1 MDFNI
6 EFTCGLD
13 NIDIQDLIIDSD
25 NVYDYSSFC
34 VVFRNT
40 LTDIYFS
47 ADSMYTSLLE
57 ISSFIQK
64 LSQYENDTV
73 GELFTGTDYYS
84 VSLKNKTI
92 IFSLANFKE
101 GFTDICFI
109 VKINNENIQSIL
121 NVFNK
126 LFDFK
131 KKLDDSYVDMSDIEE
146 TYEINE
152 SLNS

>member
-1 MDFNI
+1 MILWVN
-6 EFTCGLD
+6 
-13 NIDIQDLIIDSD
+13 
-25 NVYDYSSFC
+25 
-34 VVFRNT
+34 
-40 LTDIYFS
+40 
-47 ADSMYTSLLE
+47 
-57 ISSFIQK
+57 
-64 LSQYENDTV
+64 
-73 GELFTGTDYYS
+73 YYS

-131 KKLDDSYVDMSDIEE
+131 KKLDDSYVDMSDIDE

>member
-1 MDFNI
+1 MNFNI

-13 NIDIQDLIIDSD
+13 NIDIQDLVIDSD

-34 VVFRNT
+34 FVFRNT

-109 VKINNENIQSIL
+109 VKIKIARC
-121 NVFNK
+121 
-126 LFDFK
+126 
-131 KKLDDSYVDMSDIEE
+131 
-146 TYEINE
+146 
-152 SLNS
+152 

>member
-1 MDFNI
+1 MNFNI

-13 NIDIQDLIIDSD
+13 NIDIQDLVIDSD

-34 VVFRNT
+34 FVFRNT

-109 VKINNENIQSIL
+109 VKINNENIQGIL

-131 KKLDDSYVDMSDIEE
+131 KKLEDSYVDMSDIEE